1 MLFNSALYG
10 SDSVF
15 TLRRCGGFAAIGMA
29 LCYLAVAFIFFG
41 VLSQPEHAS
50 PVQKIKYAA
59 QHYFLISLGYAIGY
73 LVFGFLLAVMVIAI
87 AQQLPQPHSALLRI
101 ASLFGKV
108 WVVLM
113 MASGMIALIGLERA
127 IGLVNTDPQLAVTLF
142 HLQGLMTAALGGGI
156 ELVGGLW
163 ILLFSLSGL
172 RQASNNAKLHWL
184 GLFTGSFAVLSVF
197 HTLPYLKEAFGLSQL
212 VWQLWFGIVLLSKMQ
227 AEASPALANE
237 YRL

>member
-10 SDSVF
+10 SDSAF

-41 VLSQPEHAS
+41 VLSQPEQAS
-50 PVQKIKYAA
+50 PLQKIQYTE

-73 LVFGFLLAVMVIAI
+73 LVFGFLLAVMVVAI
-87 AQQLPQPHSALLRI
+87 AQQLPQPHSALLQI

-127 IGLVNTDPQLAVTLF
+127 IRLVNTDPQLAVTLF
-142 HLQGLMTAALGGGI
+142 HIQGLMTTALGGGI

-163 ILLFSLSGL
+163 ILLFSLAGL
-172 RQASNNAKLHWL
+172 RQASNNVKLHWL
-184 GLFTGSFAVLSVF
+184 GVLTGSFAVLTVF

-212 VWQLWFGIVLLSKMQ
+212 VWQLWFGMLLLRQNQMEIT
-227 AEASPALANE
+227 AD
-237 YRL
+237 